1 LASTPTPRP
10 RSPED
15 RWPRPGGFDKVKEPD
30 AVRYELAVRLDPRSW
45 HFNPRQ
51 TLVIRILR
59 EVDQFGMEV
68 IVVAPKKAR

>member
-1 LASTPTPRP
+1 VGGPPTPRP
-10 RSPED
+10 RHPED
-15 RWPRPGGFDKVKEPD
+15 RWPRAKAEIFEEPH
-30 AVRYELAVRLDPRSW
+30 AVRFELAVRLDPRTW

-59 EVDQFGMEV
+59 EVDQCGMEV